1 MFHFRSRV
9 SSIIPKI
16 HTHTH
21 IRTQHT
27 LMQFVVVL
35 GSFISKLKISIGS
48 FYKKNEMLLKL
59 AL

>member
-1 MFHFRSRV
+1 
-9 SSIIPKI
+9 
-16 HTHTH
+16 
-21 IRTQHT
+21 
-27 LMQFVVVL
+27 MQFVVVL